1 MIRVWEPRLGVQY
14 LLSKEERMKKH
25 VKKLELAKE
34 TVKTLGVNDCHQ
46 VAAGMSESWC
56 YFCLPTPSK
65 FCLE

>member
-1 MIRVWEPRLGVQY
+1 
-14 LLSKEERMKKH
+14 MKKH